1 MPSARYFRLVAGDTK
16 KSALEISA
24 VHLYNDNTRV
34 DQNATLSCGFG
45 LNATQLEPVKTDS
58 PVDGTKIDIN
68 LAATRLLSAYVV
80 WTFATAVNVNA
91 FKIGT
96 GSGESTFLDS
106 LTFQYSDD
114 GITYTSFIK
123 IVGDKKLYYPG
134 PWQLTD
140 LKPVGEC
147 YPAVMSMV
155 DQYVTNFAQGDV
167 SLVDNYT
174 FNSARNIVVPKIFNW
189 NTSTT
194 GMQTNIPG
202 FYTTGKFYF
211 EVSCNTKNLYVGGET
226 AYAKHMLGFF
236 KDPVER
242 LNDIRTANIKGA
254 ALCIHHSF
262 APVIDTPFNVNTYRE
277 YNPLIKN
284 KSFTPGVQH
293 GLAIDLDNRTAK
305 VVNPTYAD
313 VALGVYDITNFAGT
327 TNLTAGE
334 RLKLAIFI
342 PTTYGSLL
350 YNDGISVNFGQKPF
364 VNPVPSGFQAGLGPR
379 WREVPTP
386 FTGPD
391 VPIVSYNR
399 SGMDDPFANGEVRE
413 ILYSNFD
420 RTVAF
425 ENFGGHFYIKG
436 TITRDP
442 NIQNKRFLAKLFS
455 HDTGEFVMSCVVSPS
470 GLYEFYGIAYGLY
483 SVFSVDLFNNTVSE
497 AIGPVYPKEIV

>member
-147 YPAVMSMV
+147 YPAVMSMY
-155 DQYVTNFAQGDV
+155 DQYITNMSQGDA

-174 FNSARNIVVPKIFNW
+174 FNSARNLVTPKSFNW
-189 NTSTT
+189 SASTT
-194 GMQTNIPG
+194 GYQANIPG
-202 FYTTGKFYF
+202 VYTTGKFYF
-211 EVSCNTKNLYVGGET
+211 EVSCTYNNLYGVGRV
-226 AYAKHMLGFF
+226 YSKHMLGFF
-236 KDPVER
+236 KDPIER
-242 LNDIRTANIKGA
+242 LADIRTASIKGA
-254 ALCIHHSF
+254 TF
-262 APVIDTPFNVNTYRE
+262 AINHTCAPNIDTPFNANTYRE
-277 YNPLIKN
+277 YSPTLLH

-293 GLAIDLDNRTAK
+293 GLAIDLDTRTAK
-305 VVNPTYAD
+305 VVNPTYSDLAP
-313 VALGVYDITNFAGT
+313 GVYDMTNFTGP

-334 RLKLAIFI
+334 RLKLAIFL

-379 WREVPTP
+379 WREVPVP
-386 FTGPD
+386 ITGPD
-391 VPIVSYNR
+391 VPVVSYNR

-413 ILYSNFD
+413 TLYTRLN
-420 RTVAF
+420 TNLAF

-442 NIQNKRFLAKLFS
+442 NIQNKRFLARLFS
-455 HDTGEFVMSCVVSPS
+455 HDTGEFLTSCVVSPS